1 MHHIVL
7 LLFLLLGAAPQGPEP
22 PYPSGSSAQ
31 EHAGLK
37 FQLVM
42 PEGYDA
48 AKQYAL
54 FIVLHGYGGT
64 ETGMA
69 GSFAVLA
76 ERDFVV
82 CAPKSTAEGWDEGDL
97 QKVKEIVHH
106 LAKVLAIGP
115 GRLHGLGFS
124 NGGWNLAPLVFDE
137 DFEFA
142 SACWMAAGF
151 QGGSVPKRAK
161 KALGAIALAGGDDP
175 NRGAAEGTVGLLEGK
190 VRSVECRIQPGLGH
204 EFPDKL
210 MPYYFYWL
218 EVMDGRFTPGRD
230 ASFEWAND
238 LDAARTRMTE
248 EQLGGFVYFFAA
260 ADQENADARALQHEV
275 FFDPLVR
282 AFGEQLVAVMLE
294 RAEHEELFQEFR
306 LKATPAVV
314 VLKKDGKTAASF
326 SGKIKAGALAKA
338 LRDQAKN
345 KKAPER

>member
-1 MHHIVL
+1 MLHAML
-7 LLFLLLGAAPQGPEP
+7 SFCLLLGAAPEGKEP
-22 PYPSGSSAQ
+22 PYPAGSSAQ

-37 FQLVM
+37 FQLVL
-42 PEGYDA
+42 PQGYDA
-48 AKQYAL
+48 AKPYAL
-54 FIVLHGYGGT
+54 FVVLHGYGGT

-69 GSFAVLA
+69 DSFATLA

-82 CAPKSTAEGWDEGDL
+82 CAPKSTAEGWDDGDL
-97 QKVKEIVHH
+97 QKVREILRH
-106 LAKVLAIGP
+106 LTKVLSIGP

-137 DFEFA
+137 EFAFA

-161 KALGAIALAGGDDP
+161 KALGAIALAGSEDP
-175 NRGAAEGTVGLLEGK
+175 NRGAAEGTVELLRDK

-204 EFPDKL
+204 EFPNEL

-230 ASFEWAND
+230 ASFQWSDDPE
-238 LDAARTRMTE
+238 AASLRMAE
-248 EQLGGFVYFFAA
+248 EKLGGFFYFFAA
-260 ADQENADARALQHEV
+260 EDQASADARALQHEV

-282 AFGEQLVAVMLE
+282 CYGEQLVAVMLE
-294 RAEHEELFQEFR
+294 RKEHEELFQEFR

-314 VLKKDGKTAASF
+314 VLKKDGKTAAALC
-326 SGKIKAGALAKA
+326 GKIKAGALAKA

-345 KKAPER
+345 KKAPGK